1 MAKKYSINLNAM
13 LGAMDIGDGDFYTRL
28 DEDQKK
34 EFSAWLAMRWAS
46 SVPGDLETLRR
57 VNSRVN
63 VKFSNL
69 VNHPELQW
77 RLIASCGTG
86 IKRRHEFIPPPKK
99 QKKNK
104 LIEVMGEL
112 FPMLS
117 GAELEILVAITPKEE
132 IKILLQDLGLDN
144 KEIKGI
150 LPK

>member
-13 LGAMDIGDGDFYTRL
+13 LGAMDVGDGDFYTRL
-28 DEDQKK
+28 NEEQRK

-46 SVPGDLETLRR
+46 SVPGDLKTLRR
-57 VNSRVN
+57 VNNRVN

-69 VNHPELQW
+69 ADHPELQW

-104 LIEVMGEL
+104 LIEIMGEL

-117 GAELEILVAITPKEE
+117 TDELDVLMAVNSRED
-132 IKILLQDLGLDN
+132 IKTMLEDLGLDN